1 MADNTENVSGIEAA
15 EQQRDAARPA
25 DTSAPL
31 TAAAPT
37 ANEQPGDAFAPEATA
52 SSPVVDGGAPTSPSR
67 HDRPAYER
75 AHPRHVSQPPVNDV
89 EADDALESSYGYE
102 TGYTI
107 QKRGLG
113 GKGAYRRAQSQ
124 QNKIRQ
130 ELKYGQ
136 YLSVPKGN
144 REIFGSRENERKKKL
159 TIAAVII
166 VALIIVALI
175 VFWPK

>member
-1 MADNTENVSGIEAA
+1 MADNTENVSGTEAA
-15 EQQRDAARPA
+15 EWQQDAARLA
-25 DTSAPL
+25 DAP
-31 TAAAPT
+31 TPQVAAA
-37 ANEQPGDAFAPEATA
+37 ADEQLGDAFAPEAPVA
-52 SSPVVDGGAPTSPSR
+52 SPFADDAAPAGPSR

-75 AHPRHVSQPPVNDV
+75 AQPRHVSQPPVNDM
-89 EADDALESSYGYE
+89 EADETLESSYGYE

-113 GKGAYRRAQSQ
+113 GKGAYRHAQSQ

-159 TIAAVII
+159 AVAAVII
-166 VALIIVALI
+166 VALIVIAFI